1 MNPNPDK
8 QLSDLI
14 ANESYETTGV
24 YDQQGMVQFA
34 ELMVNDETIP
44 KAIKDMFWGF
54 LDKETILSRSDNRD
68 RRRAENRFA
77 IIRNLYMMG
86 KPQYK
91 IDINEIV
98 EIQNAQ
104 QRNTIENNRSYDG
117 FERQALTT
125 NIKEIRTPRLA
136 EKKDSGFFTKLGSKF
151 GFGNKEV
158 KYASS

>member
-1 MNPNPDK
+1 MNPEK
-8 QLSDLI
+8 QLTDLI
-14 ANESYETTGV
+14 ANESYETTGI

-34 ELMVNDETIP
+34 ELMVKDETIP
-44 KAIKDMFWGF
+44 PNIKRMFWGF
-54 LDKETILSRSDNRD
+54 LDKETILSRSDNKD

-104 QRNTIENNRSYDG
+104 QRNTIENNRSYGG

-125 NIKEIRTPRLA
+125 NIKEIRTPRIQ

-151 GFGNKEV
+151 GFGSKEAN
-158 KYASS
+158 YAGS

>member
-8 QLSDLI
+8 QLTDLI
-14 ANESYETTGV
+14 ANESYDTTGV
-24 YDQQGMVQFA
+24 YEQQGLVQFA
-34 ELMVNDETIP
+34 ELMVKDETIP
-44 KAIKDMFWGF
+44 ANIKNMFWGF

-77 IIRNLYMMG
+77 VIRNLYMMG

-125 NIKEIRTPRLA
+125 NIKEIRTPRTV

-151 GFGNKEV
+151 GFGNKEAN
-158 KYASS
+158 YAGS